1 MRGETVKN
9 TQEKEKEVKLE
20 SGIKVKPIYTP
31 EDVKDIDYTKDIQN
45 PGEYPYTRGIH
56 PYMYRARPWTM
67 RQYSGFAT
75 ARETNKRFKYL
86 IEHGQTGLNVA
97 FDLPTQM
104 GLDSDDPH
112 AEGEVGRVGMTVDTL
127 KDMEYAFE
135 GITLDEI
142 STSLTI
148 NSTAA
153 ILLAMYIVVAEKQG
167 LSPDKIRGTSQNDI
181 LKEYIGRGTWIFP
194 VEPSLRLITDT
205 IEYCARHIPNYYPV
219 SVCGYH
225 IRESGANPVQEI
237 AYAFLIA
244 KAYIQRVLARGIEAN
259 DFIPRISFNFDIH
272 GNFFEQIAKFR
283 AARRIWA
290 KIVKNEFGATNP
302 KAMMMKMIAGGGGGG
317 LTIEQPENNI
327 VRGAYY
333 ALISALSGTQTMAL
347 CSYDEAYTIPSE
359 KAAIIS
365 LRTMQILIEEMGLC
379 DTADPLGGSYYV
391 EALTDQLEDKIVD
404 YMDKVE
410 KQGGIVS
417 AISKGEIQREVSR
430 QAYLYE
436 KKIQSGELVKVGVNK
451 YRTEEEEERTVEIHE
466 YDPSLVKQQIKML
479 NQVKGNRDNKEV
491 SRCLEKLRAIAQT
504 DENLMPYIIDCV
516 RAYATV
522 GEITTVL
529 KEVFGKFEE
538 PVGI

>member
-1 MRGETVKN
+1 MQGETMKN
-9 TQEKEKEVKLE
+9 TQHKEKDIVLE
-20 SGIKVKPIYTP
+20 SGIKVKPVYSP
-31 EDVKDIDYTKDIQN
+31 EDVKGIDYSKVIQN

-56 PYMYRARPWTM
+56 PHMYRTRPWTM

-75 ARETNKRFKYL
+75 AKETNKRFKYL
-86 IEHGQTGLNVA
+86 IEQGQTGLNVA

-104 GLDSDDPH
+104 GLDSDNPQ
-112 AEGEVGRVGMTVDTL
+112 AEGEVGRVGMAVDTL
-127 KDMEYAFE
+127 KDMEYAFG
-135 GITLDEI
+135 GIPLDKI

-167 LSPDKIRGTSQNDI
+167 LSPDKIRGTAQNDI

-194 VEPSLRLITDT
+194 VEPSLRLIIDT
-205 IEYCARHIPNYYPV
+205 IEYCSRNIPKYYPV

-237 AYAFLIA
+237 AYAFSIA
-244 KAYIQRVLARGIEAN
+244 KAYIERVIARGIDAN
-259 DFIPRISFNFDIH
+259 DFIARISFNFDIH

-283 AARRIWA
+283 AARRLWA
-290 KIVKNEFGATNP
+290 KIVKDEFGATNP

-359 KAAIIS
+359 KAALIS

-379 DTADPLGGSYYV
+379 DTADPLGGSYYI

-404 YMDKVE
+404 CMKQVDKR
-410 KQGGIVS
+410 GGIVS
-417 AISKGEIQREVSR
+417 AISKGEIQREVSK

-436 KKIQSGELVKVGVNK
+436 KKIQSGDFVKVGVNK
-451 YRTEEEEERTVEIHE
+451 YRIEEEERIIKIHE
-466 YDPSLVKQQIKML
+466 HDPSLVKQQIKTL
-479 NQVKGNRDNKEV
+479 NKIKETRDNKKV
-491 SRCLEKLRAIAQT
+491 KNSLEKLCNMAKT

-516 RAYATV
+516 KAYATV
-522 GEITTVL
+522 GEITIVL
-529 KEVFGKFEE
+529 KEVFGEFKE